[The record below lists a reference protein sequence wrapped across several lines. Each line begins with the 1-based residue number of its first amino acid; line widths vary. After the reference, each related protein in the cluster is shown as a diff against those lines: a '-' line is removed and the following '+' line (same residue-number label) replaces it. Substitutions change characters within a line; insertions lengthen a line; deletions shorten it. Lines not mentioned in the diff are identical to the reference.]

1 MRAVLLILILVVVA
15 ALVAI
20 GTGFLNISQTR
31 SAEVPAVTTTREG
44 VAAKGGQTPAFEV
57 QTGQVAVG
65 SRDATIKLPAI
76 EVRPANGGAA
86 AKAPAASK
94 GTPTKVP
101 SAPAPA
107 PVVKDDGS
115 VDTNAVER

>member
-1 MRAVLLILILVVVA
+1 MRAILLILILVVVA

-20 GTGFLNISQTR
+20 GTGFLNINMLR
-31 SAEVPAVTTTREG
+31 GAEAPEVTTTREG
-44 VAAKGGQTPAFEV
+44 IAAKGGQTPKFEIE
-57 QTGQVAVG
+57 TGQVAVG

-86 AKAPAASK
+86 PVA
-94 GTPTKVP
+94 
-101 SAPAPA
+101 APAPA
-107 PVVKDDGS
+107 PARTNPSKVPVAPAPSDGT

>member
-20 GTGFLNISQTR
+20 GTGFLNVNQTR
-31 SAEVPAVTTTREG
+31 SAEVPNVTTTREG
-44 VAAKGGQTPAFEV
+44 IAAKGGQTPAFEV

-86 AKAPAASK
+86 AQAPARR
-94 GTPTKVP
+94 TPTTVP
-101 SAPAPA
+101 AAPGPA
-107 PVVKDDGS
+107 PVVKDDGT